1 MICTVIPIK
10 RLPRRFTH
18 FDYRVPTELR
28 DTVRIGQ
35 LVRIPFKSSDI
46 FGLVFSLRETKESDS
61 SALKD
66 LASIVHPTPIL
77 SHEHLR
83 TLTTLSSWYG
93 VSTGTLAKMMLLPLQ
108 KRKLKT
114 INLRE
119 INDTDKQE
127 NNHTLF
133 VQYTSE
139 IEHKQL
145 LQELIH
151 KSTTQQIVIIV
162 PEVHHIGDTLSL
174 LDEQHAKHA
183 TTWHSGLSTKE
194 QFERWLQ
201 VRNGEKH
208 IVIGTRG
215 AILLPYYNL
224 GKIVIDY
231 EQYANHKHWDQAPRF
246 HVKDIAELLRTSQG
260 TEVTLMSY
268 APSVETYFRIHK
280 GQYTSPSMDIEAT
293 PGCTVVNL
301 SHEQKAGNYSPISD
315 TLAQA
320 LSTLKGNAFLHLNR
334 LGIATYIGCNEC
346 GWRALCPQCTLPQI
360 LHTKNK
366 QLTCHYCN
374 ITSPLPQICP
384 KCKAHIVTLGGV
396 GTETVEDYIKKLVS
410 THALPHEVIRI
421 DSQTK
426 EQVHIPEHQHIVIGT
441 DTAIPYISWSTTDII
456 ALLDIDKQLAIPE
469 FQAEEVL
476 WQTLQEILYKKNSDA
491 QLLIQTRDP
500 RHLVLKSLAE
510 PDRFYR
516 TDLNHRMTLH
526 YPPYSYLVRYFYGHA
541 NLQEAKKIME
551 TSVTVL
557 KNRLTEQKKDIIL
570 SDSFDMHPHYFRG
583 RYWFAILARLNTT
596 SWQDD
601 LVWLNTHI
609 PETWKIDPNPIS
621 ILSP

>member
-1 MICTVIPIK
+1 MKSTTQK
-10 RLPRRFTH
+10 NKKSNSLLFTLY
-18 FDYRVPTELR
+18 FRST
-28 DTVRIGQ
+28 TQ
-35 LVRIPFKSSDI
+35 TTTS
-46 FGLVFSLRETKESDS
+46 
-61 SALKD
+61 
-66 LASIVHPTPIL
+66 
-77 SHEHLR
+77 R
-83 TLTTLSSWYG
+83 TTT
-93 VSTGTLAKMMLLPLQ
+93 
-108 KRKLKT
+108 
-114 INLRE
+114 
-119 INDTDKQE
+119 
-127 NNHTLF
+127 
-133 VQYTSE
+133 
-139 IEHKQL
+139 
-145 LQELIH
+145 

-201 VRNGEKH
+201 VRNGEKR

-384 KCKAHIVTLGGV
+384 KCKAHIVTLG
-396 GTETVEDYIKKLVS
+396 
-410 THALPHEVIRI
+410 ALGQRPSRI
-421 DSQTK
+421 
-426 EQVHIPEHQHIVIGT
+426 I
-441 DTAIPYISWSTTDII
+441 
-456 ALLDIDKQLAIPE
+456 
-469 FQAEEVL
+469 
-476 WQTLQEILYKKNSDA
+476 
-491 QLLIQTRDP
+491 
-500 RHLVLKSLAE
+500 
-510 PDRFYR
+510 
-516 TDLNHRMTLH
+516 
-526 YPPYSYLVRYFYGHA
+526 
-541 NLQEAKKIME
+541 
-551 TSVTVL
+551 
-557 KNRLTEQKKDIIL
+557 
-570 SDSFDMHPHYFRG
+570 
-583 RYWFAILARLNTT
+583 
-596 SWQDD
+596 
-601 LVWLNTHI
+601 
-609 PETWKIDPNPIS
+609 
-621 ILSP
+621 